1 LNFNEKQI
9 KFLKSYSFGR
19 VATHHPKLAEEIINM
34 IDNKKIKL
42 DNDSNDVKT
51 YDILLTNTTSVD
63 FNDGVNLFL

>member
-1 LNFNEKQI
+1 M
-9 KFLKSYSFGR
+9 
-19 VATHHPKLAEEIINM
+19 ATHHPKLAEEIINM